1 MGHYIIG
8 SVVLVCALFVMM
20 ATLVLRYHYISDF
33 IAALVISVTAIAI
46 SSLFYENKKEV
57 SEVDVSDLLKENGK
71 LEMDIPVDTSSYMT
85 E

>member
-1 MGHYIIG
+1 
-8 SVVLVCALFVMM
+8 
-20 ATLVLRYHYISDF
+20 
-33 IAALVISVTAIAI
+33 VISATAIAI